1 MLPLVGGGEHDWANI
16 LSRRAALQYETTIS
30 AMLIAIGW
38 LGLIATLLSK
48 ATPAER
54 LRGYVWGTVQ
64 DAIRIYKGSDG
75 VEDESAWA
83 EAKQQIGGLETRRL
97 LRTSTVHAVST
108 SIDVVDRM
116 YTAVG
121 GTSVYEES
129 PLQRHFRDVHV
140 ASQHMMVAEPV
151 MELAGRVMS
160 DIEDNAL
167 GL

>member
-1 MLPLVGGGEHDWANI
+1 MYRFPRFGYLAMPIGAIALGMARASIDEALGVAKAKTPTGSGRTLAARPAFHREVAVADAS
-16 LSRRAALQYETTIS
+16 LRAARSVFYADIQHAWDE
-30 AMLIAIGW
+30 AM
-38 LGLIATLLSK
+38 
-48 ATPAER
+48 
-54 LRGYVWGTVQ
+54 
-64 DAIRIYKGSDG
+64 
-75 VEDESAWA
+75 
-83 EAKQQIGGLETRRL
+83 QQIGVLETRRL

-108 SIDVVDRM
+108 SIAVVDRM

-151 MELAGRVMS
+151 MELAGRVMTNV
-160 DIEDNAL
+160 EDNAL